1 MRRLS
6 ACCLAI
12 SLIPA
17 FSGRADLTITQ
28 KVEGAGQNGD
38 IIVKVKGD
46 KERIEAPS
54 QPTRIIDGRTGEM
67 ADLLNDKK
75 QFLKISAEQ
84 MKAAAET
91 INKFD
96 DAKQPP
102 SEKKLKPTGK
112 KETINGYETEEY
124 VFETPQY
131 TASFWVASKYPGSAN
146 VLKQLE
152 APIAGAWRPSNMG
165 MPEYTD
171 FPGVPIRT
179 VIEVGGNKVV
189 TTITSIK
196 QDALAASEFEIPK
209 DFQELKKPLDTA
221 PPPVETLSPAATP

>member
-12 SLIPA
+12 CLIPA
-17 FSGRADLTITQ
+17 LSARADLTITQ

-54 QPTRIIDGRTGEM
+54 QPTRIIDGKTGEM

-75 QFLKISAEQ
+75 QFLKISAGQ

-96 DAKQPP
+96 NAKQPLP
-102 SEKKLKPTGK
+102 EKKLKPTGK

-131 TASFWVASKYPGSAN
+131 TASFWVASKYPGFAN

-152 APIAGAWRPSNMG
+152 APIAGAWKPSNMG

-196 QDALAASEFEIPK
+196 EDALAASEFEVPK